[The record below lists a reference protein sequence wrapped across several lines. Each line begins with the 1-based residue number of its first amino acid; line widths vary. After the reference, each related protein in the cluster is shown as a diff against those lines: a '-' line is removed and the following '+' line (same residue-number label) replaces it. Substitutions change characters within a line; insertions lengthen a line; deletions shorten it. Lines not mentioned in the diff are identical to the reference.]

1 MKDVIKKEQL
11 LKQPIQKVW
20 DAISKG
26 EELSMWFIQA
36 DFKAVKGYQYTFKA
50 GEEQGCTEIT
60 GEVKEANPYTLVY
73 TWIVQ
78 NTTAETTVKWVL
90 EEVQEGTKLYLEH
103 SGISNYPN
111 EETAITMMGHFDK
124 GWDNCINM
132 LSEYLIKQVHAG

>member
-36 DFKAVKGYQYTFKA
+36 DFKPVKGYRYTFRA

-111 EETAITMMGHFDK
+111 EETAIKMMGEFDK